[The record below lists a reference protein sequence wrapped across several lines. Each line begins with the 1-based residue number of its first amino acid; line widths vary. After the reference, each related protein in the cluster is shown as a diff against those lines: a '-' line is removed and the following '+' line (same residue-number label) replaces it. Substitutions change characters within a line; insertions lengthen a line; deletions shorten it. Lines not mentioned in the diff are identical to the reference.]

1 MTENIGYKLRRLRED
16 NNMSVSDISSQS
28 GVHPSQIESIEKGE
42 LIPSVATLVKLSRS
56 LGVRLGTFLDGM
68 ESTEPAVTQ
77 NGSQAPRPTIN
88 LAEGKGSDMEHLK
101 FYALAQN
108 KADRNMEPF
117 IVNVEYTV
125 PDAKPSNHEGEEFL
139 YVLNGDVELAYGQE
153 KIYAAP
159 GRQHIFRL
167 DRSPQS
173 VEHGA
178 RRQSQDTGRSL
189 HSVLIR
195 WLS

>member
-153 KIYAAP
+153 KYL
-159 GRQHIFRL
+159 HLFRL

>member
-68 ESTEPAVTQ
+68 ESAEPAVTQ

-139 YVLNGDVELAYGQE
+139 YELNGDVELAYGQE
-153 KIYAAP
+153 KYMLHPGDSIYFDSIVPHSLSSTEP
-159 GRQHIFRL
+159 GAK
-167 DRSPQS
+167 
-173 VEHGA
+173 A
-178 RRQSQDTGRSL
+178 RILAVVYTPY
-189 HSVLIR
+189 
-195 WLS
+195 

>member
-153 KIYAAP
+153 KYPLHPGDSIYFDSIVP
-159 GRQHIFRL
+159 HSL
-167 DRSPQS
+167 

-178 RRQSQDTGRSL
+178 RRQTPGY
-189 HSVLIR
+189 
-195 WLS
+195 WP

>member
-125 PDAKPSNHEGEEFL
+125 PDAKPSNHE
-139 YVLNGDVELAYGQE
+139 DVELAYGQE
-153 KIYAAP
+153 KYMLHPGDSIYFDSIVPHSLSSTEP
-159 GRQHIFRL
+159 GAK
-167 DRSPQS
+167 
-173 VEHGA
+173 A
-178 RRQSQDTGRSL
+178 RILAVVYTPY
-189 HSVLIR
+189 
-195 WLS
+195 

>member
-1 MTENIGYKLRRLRED
+1 MTENIGYKLRHLRED

-125 PDAKPSNHEGEEFL
+125 PD
-139 YVLNGDVELAYGQE
+139 VELAYGQE
-153 KIYAAP
+153 KYLLHPGDSIYFDSIVPHSLSSTEP
-159 GRQHIFRL
+159 GAK
-167 DRSPQS
+167 
-173 VEHGA
+173 A
-178 RRQSQDTGRSL
+178 RILAVVYTPY
-189 HSVLIR
+189 
-195 WLS
+195 

>member
-42 LIPSVATLVKLSRS
+42 LIPSRS

-153 KIYAAP
+153 KYMLHPGDSIYFDSIVPHSLSSTEP
-159 GRQHIFRL
+159 GAK
-167 DRSPQS
+167 
-173 VEHGA
+173 A
-178 RRQSQDTGRSL
+178 RILAVVYTPY
-189 HSVLIR
+189 
-195 WLS
+195 

>member
-153 KIYAAP
+153 KYLLHPGDSIYFDSIVPHSLSSTEP
-159 GRQHIFRL
+159 GTK
-167 DRSPQS
+167 
-173 VEHGA
+173 A
-178 RRQSQDTGRSL
+178 RILAVVYTPY
-189 HSVLIR
+189 
-195 WLS
+195 

>member
-1 MTENIGYKLRRLRED
+1 
-16 NNMSVSDISSQS
+16 
-28 GVHPSQIESIEKGE
+28 
-42 LIPSVATLVKLSRS
+42 
-56 LGVRLGTFLDGM
+56 M

-153 KIYAAP
+153 KYLLHPATASISTRSFPTVCRA
-159 GRQHIFRL
+159 
-167 DRSPQS
+167 RSPAPKP
-173 VEHGA
+173 GY
-178 RRQSQDTGRSL
+178 
-189 HSVLIR
+189 
-195 WLS
+195 WP

>member
-153 KIYAAP
+153 KYLLHPGDSIYFDSIVPHSLSSTEP
-159 GRQHIFRL
+159 GAKSRIL
-167 DRSPQS
+167 AVVYTPY
-173 VEHGA
+173 
-178 RRQSQDTGRSL
+178 
-189 HSVLIR
+189 
-195 WLS
+195 

>member
-153 KIYAAP
+153 KYMLHPGDSIYFDS
-159 GRQHIFRL
+159 IV
-167 DRSPQS
+167 PQTPS
-173 VEHGA
+173 SA
-178 RRQSQDTGRSL
+178 
-189 HSVLIR
+189 
-195 WLS
+195 

>member
-139 YVLNGDVELAYGQE
+139 YVLNGDVELVRSG
-153 KIYAAP
+153 KISAAP
-159 GRQHIFRL
+159 GRQHLFRL

>member
-153 KIYAAP
+153 KYLLHPGDSIYFDSIVP
-159 GRQHIFRL
+159 HCLI
-167 DRSPQS
+167 
-173 VEHGA
+173 EHGA
-178 RRQSQDTGRSL
+178 GAKARILAVVYTPY
-189 HSVLIR
+189 
-195 WLS
+195 

>member
-1 MTENIGYKLRRLRED
+1 
-16 NNMSVSDISSQS
+16 
-28 GVHPSQIESIEKGE
+28 
-42 LIPSVATLVKLSRS
+42 
-56 LGVRLGTFLDGM
+56 M

-153 KIYAAP
+153 NICCTRATASISTRSFP
-159 GRQHIFRL
+159 TVCRA
-167 DRSPQS
+167 RSPAPKP
-173 VEHGA
+173 GY
-178 RRQSQDTGRSL
+178 
-189 HSVLIR
+189 
-195 WLS
+195 WP

>member
-153 KIYAAP
+153 KYML
-159 GRQHIFRL
+159 HL

>member
-16 NNMSVSDISSQS
+16 NNMSVSDIASQS

-153 KIYAAP
+153 KYLLHPGDSIYFDSIVPHSLSSTEP
-159 GRQHIFRL
+159 GAK
-167 DRSPQS
+167 
-173 VEHGA
+173 A
-178 RRQSQDTGRSL
+178 RILAVVYTPY
-189 HSVLIR
+189 
-195 WLS
+195 